1 MRLGLVAV
9 VVLLLG
15 GAGPQSW
22 QQMPLTQPAYDSE
35 TLDYGLAPATQIRTG
50 SYDAPTPTTVTGAQ
64 TVTTPVLRTM
74 LAAPNPPV
82 LIDVI
87 GGNPTGS
94 LPGTVWLAG
103 AGLGTGFDDDVQVKL
118 ASHLRALTGG
128 DVNRPVVFFCA
139 HRNCWLSLNTS
150 MRAVRLG
157 YTHVYW
163 YRGGRAAWHAAGL
176 PMEPI
181 RGETF

>member
-9 VVLLLG
+9 SLLLLG

-22 QQMPLTQPAYDSE
+22 QQMPLTQSAYDSE

-50 SYDAPTPTTVTGAQ
+50 SYDAPTPTIVTGAQ
-64 TVTTPVLRTM
+64 TVTTPMLRTM
-74 LAAPNPPV
+74 LAAPNPLV

-94 LPGTVWLAG
+94 LPGAVWLAG
-103 AGLGTGFDDDVQVKL
+103 AGLGTGFNDDVQVKL
-118 ASHLRALTGG
+118 AAHLRELTGG
-128 DVNRPVVFFCA
+128 DVNRPVAFLCA
-139 HRNCWLSLNTS
+139 HRNCWLSLNAS

-163 YRGGRAAWHAAGL
+163 YRGGRAAWRAAGL
-176 PMEPI
+176 PMESI
-181 RGETF
+181 HGETF